1 MKPTKRII
9 PKILVQWD
17 SARDRYV
24 AITTVGYD
32 SSRLVGSALS
42 QAQIFESNGCDEL
55 MLINITANG
64 PKTSFDRLIEEISE
78 SVFTPLAVGGS
89 IHSLERA
96 MRLIE
101 NGADKVVLGSAETL
115 GGLGTA
121 IADRLGSQAVIA
133 SLDYDET
140 SRSMHADATI
150 SIESAL
156 EQVSKSDVGE
166 VLLNSITRDGSR
178 LGYDL
183 ETIRLASELLDI
195 PVIAGTGCGSGQDV
209 AAAISAGADAAAV
222 GTLFAFSDQNPM
234 QARAH
239 VLNAGHHVRMNR

>member
-17 SARDRYV
+17 STRDRYV

-64 PKTSFDRLIEEISE
+64 PEASFDLLIEEISE

-96 MRLIE
+96 MHLIE

-140 SRSMHADATI
+140 SRSMHAEAAI

-156 EQVSKSDVGE
+156 ARVSRSDVGE
-166 VLLNSITRDGSR
+166 VLLNSITRDGSK

-209 AAAISAGADAAAV
+209 AAAISAGADAAAA

>member
-17 SARDRYV
+17 DRRDRYV
-24 AITTVGYD
+24 AITTVGYET
-32 SSRLVGSALS
+32 SRLVGSALS

-55 MLINITANG
+55 ILINITPNG
-64 PKTSFDRLIEEISE
+64 PEDSFDLLIEEISE

-89 IHSLERA
+89 IHSVERA
-96 MRLIE
+96 MRLVE
-101 NGADKVVLGSAETL
+101 NGADKVVLGSNEIL
-115 GGLGTA
+115 GGLGNA
-121 IADRLGSQAVIA
+121 IAQRLGSQAIIS

-140 SRSMHADATI
+140 SRAMRGDASITI
-150 SIESAL
+150 EAALGMSFESGA
-156 EQVSKSDVGE
+156 GE
-166 VLLNSITRDGSR
+166 VLLNSITRDGSK

-183 ETIRLASELLDI
+183 ETIRIASEMLEI

-209 AAAISAGADAAAV
+209 AAAISAGADAAAA